1 MSVFLERA
9 ALLEDLEFKLGPVRG
24 RLAALLDILSDVEV
38 GVGAHTA
45 YCQAAKHAARPPRDL
60 REALRQVGHAKE
72 LAAAL
77 LNAAG
82 DSKPRAP

>member
-1 MSVFLERA
+1 MSVFSERA
-9 ALLEDLEFKLGPVRG
+9 ALLEHLEFKFGPVRG

-45 YCQAAKHAARPPRDL
+45 YCQAAKNAARPPRDL
-60 REALRQVGHAKE
+60 RDALRQLGHAKE

-77 LNAAG
+77 LDATRAE
-82 DSKPRAP
+82 KPG